1 MMARNLKY
9 AIESSNLETLIPI
22 EKIEITDDIVISE
35 GITRVPVLE
44 LWVKNRM
51 KHYHV
56 GMLSQAQITDI
67 LLEKVHK
74 E

>member
-1 MMARNLKY
+1 MARNLKY